1 MGLGLFIIMIAV
13 GAILTFAT
21 DWELEAV
28 DLDLVGLILMG
39 VGLLGTSVYTSVL
52 RRRRMVVPPVA
63 PTVTDDD
70 RRDLL

>member
-1 MGLGLFIIMIAV
+1 MGLGVFIIMIAV

-21 DWELEAV
+21 DWNIDAI
-28 DLDLVGLILMG
+28 DLDLVGLILMA
-39 VGLLGTSVYTSVL
+39 VGFLGTAVYTSVL

-63 PTVTDDD
+63 PTVTETE

>member
-13 GAILTFAT
+13 GAILTFAS

-28 DLDLVGLILMG
+28 DLDLVGLILMA
-39 VGLLGTSVYTSVL
+39 VGFLGTAVYTSVL

-63 PTVTDDD
+63 PTAADD